1 MMLEY
6 LKYHDV
12 TSASYSS
19 YIGYIFIIFQLF
31 VCTFSKYISNR
42 IANVG

>member
-19 YIGYIFIIFQLF
+19 YVGYVIFQLF

-42 IANVG
+42 LPM